1 MSPIL
6 APTGI
11 KAYLCRR
18 NCIGHSVET
27 AMTDFIYQP
36 PTSPW
41 LDILY
46 QDKDILV
53 VNKPSGLLS
62 VPGRD
67 PAHFDSIYQRVRAE
81 YPNAQIVHRLDM
93 ATSGVMVVA
102 LRRSAERELKRQFH
116 DRETEKTYYARV
128 AGHMKPS
135 TTRVDLPLICD
146 WPNRPK
152 QKVDHRIG
160 KPSCTFVDIISYG
173 KRSTL
178 VKLTPITG
186 RSHQLRVHMMA
197 LGHPILGD
205 GFYADALAK
214 RLATRLLLHA
224 AQLSFTHPYS
234 GQKMQFQAEVT
245 FMQATG
251 EQ

>member
-1 MSPIL
+1 MP
-6 APTGI
+6 
-11 KAYLCRR
+11 
-18 NCIGHSVET
+18 
-27 AMTDFIYQP
+27 DFIYQP
-36 PTSPW
+36 PTTPW
-41 LDILY
+41 LEIIY
-46 QDKDILV
+46 QDKDIMV

-67 PAHFDSIYQRVRAE
+67 PAHRDSIYSRILAE
-81 YPNAQIVHRLDM
+81 HPNSQIVHRLDM

-102 LRRSAERELKRQFH
+102 LRRNAERELKRQFR
-116 DRETEKTYYARV
+116 DRETKKIYFARV
-128 AGHMKPS
+128 AGFVKNKQGS
-135 TTRVDLPLICD
+135 VDLPLICD

-152 QKVDHRIG
+152 QKVDHQIG
-160 KPSCTFVDIISYG
+160 KPSLTHFEVISFG

-205 GFYADALAK
+205 GFYADPLAK
-214 RLATRLLLHA
+214 RLSPRLLLHA
-224 AQLSFTHPYS
+224 ATLSFTHPYTNEP
-234 GQKMQFQAEVT
+234 MTFQCDAPFVD
-245 FMQATG
+245 AAL

>member
-1 MSPIL
+1 MS
-6 APTGI
+6 
-11 KAYLCRR
+11 
-18 NCIGHSVET
+18 
-27 AMTDFIYQP
+27 DFVYSP

-41 LDILY
+41 LEIIY

-67 PAHFDSIYQRVRAE
+67 PAHSDSIFTRVLAE
-81 YPNAQIVHRLDM
+81 HPNAQIVHRLDM
-93 ATSGVMVVA
+93 ATSGVIVVA
-102 LRRSAERELKRQFH
+102 LRKSAERELKRQFR
-116 DRETEKTYYARV
+116 DRETKKTYYARV
-128 AGHMKPS
+128 AGHVKADNGS
-135 TTRVDLPLICD
+135 VDLPLICD

-152 QKVDHRIG
+152 QKVDHDIG
-160 KPSCTFVDIISYG
+160 KASLTHFEVISRA

-197 LGHPILGD
+197 VGHPILGD
-205 GFYADALAK
+205 NFYADPLAK
-214 RLATRLLLHA
+214 RLASRLLLHA
-224 AQLSFTHPYS
+224 QELTIKQPYS
-234 GQKMQFQAEVT
+234 GEEMTFNCDTPFMEAES
-245 FMQATG
+245 